1 MSASTAFDRWSE
13 DASLDLHQPYRKT
26 TGRMVLPIKELPCS
40 DDAIG
45 AYSARFTVS
54 GVLPRPTHLF
64 RDKQP
69 AALHT
74 SAVETIQ
81 RLMRLMRRDDSLRQT
96 DLCLSN
102 RSRTLLAGA
111 SSALWDITNLPATKA
126 GGLSPTEIAERLE
139 DAKKELD
146 GVRAEAEEE
155 GYPVPSVELV
165 DRVGNLLDR
174 LVTAQPHWYS
184 IYPMEDGEIA
194 IHASNEPTGAVLIT
208 CRPYDTWCVVSIGK
222 SRRRAWFESM
232 DELPDPFT
240 HKALRDLAG

>member
-1 MSASTAFDRWSE
+1 MSASTAFHRWSE
-13 DASLDLHQPYRKT
+13 DASLDPHQPYRKT
-26 TGRMVLPIKELPCS
+26 TGRMVLPGKELPGS

-45 AYSARFTVS
+45 AYSARVTVS
-54 GVLPRPTHLF
+54 GILPRATHLF
-64 RDKQP
+64 RDEQP
-69 AALHT
+69 AALRT
-74 SAVETIQ
+74 SAVEAIK
-81 RLMRLMRRDDSLRQT
+81 RLMRRDNSLRQT

-102 RSRTLLAGA
+102 LNRTLLAGA
-111 SSALWDITNLPATKA
+111 SSALWDIRSLPTTKA
-126 GGLSPTEIAERLE
+126 VGLSPTEIAERLE

-165 DRVGNLLDR
+165 DRVGKLLDR
-174 LVTAQPHWYS
+174 LVTAHPHWYS
-184 IYPMEDGEIA
+184 VYPMEDGEIA